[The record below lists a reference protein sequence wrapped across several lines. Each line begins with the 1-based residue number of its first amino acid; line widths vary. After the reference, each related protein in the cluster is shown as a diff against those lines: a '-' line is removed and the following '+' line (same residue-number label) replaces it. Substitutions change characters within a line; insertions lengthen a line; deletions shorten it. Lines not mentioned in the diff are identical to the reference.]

1 MCDSSADAEPEA
13 WPGQEPG
20 CAVRRRWRWLA
31 MTLAAALPTVL
42 RKGAFPTRV
51 ACIGA
56 VDEASRWRRAVLA
69 VAGEK
74 ERTNVVPC

>member
-31 MTLAAALPTVL
+31 MALAAVLPTVL
-42 RKGAFPTRV
+42 RKRGV
-51 ACIGA
+51 ACIGRAFERVAPCWLPRVKRSERMA
-56 VDEASRWRRAVLA
+56 VPS
-69 VAGEK
+69 
-74 ERTNVVPC
+74 